1 MDLLGALL
9 TTVLVI
15 SGTAFCFTQ
24 LLAIIVSLASKY
36 DEEIW
41 QSFQEENDDGTV
53 SLYREA
59 PIDWILTTIGT
70 AIFKLREKG
79 FVEYLAKEDAKTGV
93 YNNRFKEKS
102 YQEVYNKSFLNERK
116 EFLKSEVNKDLI
128 NETKRTSFLN
138 DSEKA
143 IYQNLYLEKIAGKE
157 NVENLV
163 QERVKK
169 LYAEIELEPVDDE
182 IFSQIVSQSK
192 YN

>member
-9 TTVLVI
+9 AAVLVT

-53 SLYREA
+53 SLYREV
-59 PIDWILTTIGT
+59 PLDWILTTIGT

-93 YNNRFKEKS
+93 YNNRFEKKS
-102 YQEVYNKSFLNERK
+102 YQEIYNKSFLNERK

-143 IYQNLYLEKIAGKE
+143 IYQNLYLKKIAGKE

-163 QERVKK
+163 QERVKE
-169 LYAEIELEPVDDE
+169 LYAELALEPVEDE

-192 YN
+192 YY